1 MTKII
6 AVANQKGGVGKTTTS
21 VNLAASLGAMK
32 RRVLLVDLDPQGN
45 ATMGAGIDKRAL
57 TYTVYQVL
65 LGEKKIADVRTTS
78 LSGGFDLVP
87 ANRELAGAEV
97 EMVDLPEREMRLK
110 DALAEALSQMREA
123 ISEVASEY
131 DFILLDCPP
140 SLSLLTLNGLCAADS
155 VLIPMQCEYYA
166 LEGLSDLVQTL
177 RKVRAHL
184 NPRLEIE
191 GLLRT
196 MYDPRNTLALNVSA
210 DLQKHFGDQL
220 YRTVIPRNVRLA
232 EAPSF
237 GIPALHLDR
246 TSKGAQ
252 AYLALAG
259 EMLRRQEAT
268 TAVVQEAANG

>member
-32 RRVLLVDLDPQGN
+32 RKVLLVDLDPQGN
-45 ATMGAGIDKRAL
+45 ATVGAGIDKRAL
-57 TYTVYQVL
+57 TSTVYNVL
-65 LGEKKIADVRTTS
+65 LGECSIADVRVAS
-78 LSGGFDLVP
+78 PRGGFDVVP
-87 ANRELAGAEV
+87 SNRELAGAEV
-97 EMVDLPEREMRLK
+97 ELVELPERETRLK
-110 DALAEALSQMREA
+110 DALAQAISQMRTA
-123 ISEVASEY
+123 IDAVVGEY
-131 DFILLDCPP
+131 DYILLDCPP

-166 LEGLSDLVQTL
+166 LEGLSDLVQTV
-177 RKVRAHL
+177 RKVRSHL
-184 NPRLEIE
+184 NQKLEIE

-210 DLQKHFGDQL
+210 DLQKHFGDKV

-232 EAPSF
+232 EAPSY

-246 TSKGAQ
+246 TSKGAL

-259 EMLRRQEAT
+259 EMLRREEMKHAAQE
-268 TAVVQEAANG
+268 ENLHG